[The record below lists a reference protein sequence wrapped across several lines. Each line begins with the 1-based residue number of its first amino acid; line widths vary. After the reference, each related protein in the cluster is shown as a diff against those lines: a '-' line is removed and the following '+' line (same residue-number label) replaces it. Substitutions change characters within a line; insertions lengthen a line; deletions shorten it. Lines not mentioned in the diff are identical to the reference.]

1 MSVMSV
7 LCWCAPWYEITGKG
21 ACCCFCCRVL
31 LLHLFLFPVPKELC
45 VAPLVLKPS
54 VLPPTLCPPP
64 LQLPLLMTEGRL

>member
-7 LCWCAPWYEITGKG
+7 FCWCAPWYEITGKG

-45 VAPLVLKPS
+45 VAPLS
-54 VLPPTLCPPP
+54 PPTLCPPP
-64 LQLPLLMTEGRL
+64 LQLPLLMTEGHL